1 MSAKWRRKRK
11 NTSRFDISDVIGKVK
26 RKSRSGISLVR
37 NPPRERKEYSRRIGR
52 AASERRMKDVE
63 PLVDILEGKT
73 AITVV
78 AELAGF
84 EKEHLRIYVK
94 NQRLTV
100 SARSLDR
107 KFYKS
112 LNLPKR
118 VNPTTMSTT
127 FKNGVLEV
135 NLTKAIEEKTIDKAV
150 D

>member
-11 NTSRFDISDVIGKVK
+11 NTGRFDIFDVIGRVK
-26 RKSRSGISLVR
+26 KKSRSGISILR
-37 NPPRERKEYSRRIGR
+37 HPPTRRIVKT
-52 AASERRMKDVE
+52 ASERRMKDVE
-63 PLVDILEGKT
+63 PLIDILESDK
-73 AITVV
+73 AVTVV

-94 NQRLTV
+94 NQHLTV

-118 VNPTTMSTT
+118 VNPNTMSTT

-135 NLTKAIEEKTIDKAV
+135 NLAKVAEEKAIDKAV

>member
-11 NTSRFDISDVIGKVK
+11 NTGRFDIFDVIGKVK
-26 RKSRSGISLVR
+26 KRSRSGISILR
-37 NPPRERKEYSRRIGR
+37 HPSIERKEYGRRIVKT
-52 AASERRMKDVE
+52 ASERRMKDVE
-63 PLVDILEGKT
+63 PLIDILEGDK
-73 AITVV
+73 AVTVV

-118 VNPTTMSTT
+118 VNPNTMSTT

-135 NLTKAIEEKTIDKAV
+135 NLAKVAEEKAIDKAV